1 LDVCLD
7 NGDNRIF
14 YSGILFNVDRGNTI
28 MKATVYTGIACIW
41 CERVKTLLKDNDYEI
56 EEIVVNKTILEE
68 LQTKYDKVIRTVPQ
82 VIIDGVLV
90 GGYHEVENQMRG
102 ATSINKV

>member
-90 GGYHEVENQMRG
+90 GGYNKVEDLMRG
-102 ATSINKV
+102 TTSINKV